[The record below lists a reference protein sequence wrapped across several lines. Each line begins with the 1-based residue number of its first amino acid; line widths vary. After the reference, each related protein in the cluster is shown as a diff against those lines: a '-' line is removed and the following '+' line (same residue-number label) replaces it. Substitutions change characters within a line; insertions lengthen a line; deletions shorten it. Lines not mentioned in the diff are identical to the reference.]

1 MAIPES
7 RSMIAETEV
16 DVLPWVSRCALEY
29 VCQGGLG
36 HSFGA
41 LNPHSENEY
50 IHAVRMLGYGRY
62 LCAAF
67 LLRCIQIHNSPSAL
81 PASVCP
87 LLCA

>member
-1 MAIPES
+1 MLTDVRDAVTTPGDS
-7 RSMIAETEV
+7 RVTIHFSSIAEMEI

-36 HSFGA
+36 HSFDA

-67 LLRCIQIHNSPSAL
+67 PRC
-81 PASVCP
+81 
-87 LLCA
+87 